1 MLIPTRIST
10 RIALGYGL
18 VVLLVLGCAAVGYY
32 GISQLNATV
41 DHLTGPVWDTANG
54 ANEITISV
62 REQMLAVRE
71 ITDGERINENLS
83 KLRDVRT
90 TFRTALRRMEQ
101 AGVLQ
106 EDRIQYAS
114 QALERYNRRLANMI
128 EAHGAY
134 WEARE
139 TLVEDSQALYKL
151 SERLEQIGRDAIDRL
166 DNASSDVG
174 DLRAAISA
182 KDASVSLLT
191 DLHSLRRLQEQED
204 SAAYLKKLEETMV
217 RHRQA
222 VLRISRSELF
232 DVLVDPES
240 LRRVSAGQAYVEAFE
255 AYRQSRETFIDTWLR
270 FAENRKEYEEAAQGF
285 VGVLRSTTTSA
296 LRSAEG
302 HIETVGPMSH
312 RLLVVLLAA
321 GGCCLVLAVLSGVLV
336 SSSIIRPL
344 RRVIQGLVHGGK
356 HLSEASGQLSGSSQ
370 SLSQDASLQAGALE
384 EASVSVQQTASST
397 QVCARRARESKEMA
411 LSNLA
416 NAGNARQCAESASQ
430 SVAVGDASA
439 AKLSQA
445 MRQVREA
452 SEESG
457 RIVRT
462 IDDIAFQT
470 NLLALNAAVEAAR
483 AGEAGRGFA
492 VVADE
497 VRALA
502 QRSADA
508 ASETAE
514 LIEDSTRVAENGL
527 EVSDEVLSTLAS
539 IKSDIGQAVNH
550 ISNVHRDS
558 RSQAELIEQVA
569 ADSQQQ
575 AQAIGTI
582 DSTVSEIENITRRT
596 ASTAEESA
604 SAAEELASQADQLNK
619 LVADLLNLVGGRLAE
634 DPAPKFLASPPP
646 AAPGPKPRT
655 QGRTPEQ
662 DSQPPQAHEACQ
674 ALEQMHAVQAE
685 TAETACLDPVTQAE
699 QALAKF

>member
-1 MLIPTRIST
+1 MLLMPTRIST

-32 GISQLNATV
+32 GISQLNSTV

-71 ITDGERINENLS
+71 ITDGENINENLS
-83 KLRDVRT
+83 KLRDVRSS
-90 TFRTALRRMEQ
+90 FRSALTRMEQ

-106 EDRIQYAS
+106 EERIQYAS
-114 QALERYNRRLANMI
+114 QALERYNLRLVNMI
-128 EAHGAY
+128 EAHGEY
-134 WEARE
+134 WKARE
-139 TLVEDSQALYKL
+139 TLVKDSHKL
-151 SERLEQIGRDAIDRL
+151 QILAERLEEIGSDAIDRL
-166 DNASSDVG
+166 DNGSSIAG

-182 KDASVSLLT
+182 KDAFVSLLT
-191 DLHSLRRLQEQED
+191 DFHSLRRLQEQD
-204 SAAYLKKLEETMV
+204 QSPSCLQKLEETMI
-217 RHRQA
+217 RHREA
-222 VLRISRSELF
+222 ALRISRSGLF
-232 DVLVDPES
+232 DIRVAPDS
-240 LRRVSAGQAYVEAFE
+240 LRQISAGRAYVEAFA
-255 AYRQSRETFIDTWLR
+255 AYRDSREAFIETWLR
-270 FAENRKEYEEAAQGF
+270 FAQHRREYEEAAQSF

-296 LRSAEG
+296 LRSAQG

-312 RLLVVLLAA
+312 RLLVALLAA
-321 GGCCLVLAVLSGVLV
+321 GGCCLVLAVLSGILV
-336 SSSIIRPL
+336 SGSIIRPL

-370 SLSQDASLQAGALE
+370 SLSQDASLQASALE

-397 QVCARRARESKEMA
+397 QVCARRARESKDMA

-430 SVAVGDASA
+430 SVAIGDASA

-508 ASETAE
+508 AAETAE

-527 EVSDEVLSTLAS
+527 EVSDEVLTTLAS
-539 IKSDIGQAVNH
+539 IKNDIGQAVDH

-558 RSQAELIEQVA
+558 QSQAELIEQVA
-569 ADSQQQ
+569 ADSQHQ

-582 DSTVSEIENITRRT
+582 DSTVSEIEGITRRT

-634 DPAPKFLASPPP
+634 E
-646 AAPGPKPRT
+646 PGPKFVVSSPPTSSGPRHRPADAGLPAEAPN
-655 QGRTPEQ
+655 QQ
-662 DSQPPQAHEACQ
+662 ACQ
-674 ALEQMHAVQAE
+674 ALEEMGPPAPEGSDAVE
-685 TAETACLDPVTQAE
+685 LDPITEAE
-699 QALAKF
+699 KALARF